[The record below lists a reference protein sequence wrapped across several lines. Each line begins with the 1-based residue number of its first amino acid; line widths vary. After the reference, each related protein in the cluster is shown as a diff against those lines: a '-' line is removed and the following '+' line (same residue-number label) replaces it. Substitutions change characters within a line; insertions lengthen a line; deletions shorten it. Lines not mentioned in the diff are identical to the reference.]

1 MSWVVYAET
10 VRRDLTSAWYY
21 TALAI
26 VAITGFGTA
35 RFNSPAAAWPA
46 LIFMLAIIRGCTPI
60 GPEFSSG
67 TLQLILVKPVNRS
80 AYLLSRVAGVVTSV
94 WIAAIVACVAE
105 LAGRAIFGTPIR
117 FDVFGT
123 ALLNVA
129 ASSVLAVSLLTF
141 IGSCTR
147 AYFNVAIYF
156 ILQVGISVILALTVM
171 GRNYPLLMR
180 ALGVI
185 NQNLFPDEPV
195 GLDGH
200 WLLLVCSNAAVAL
213 VAACLV
219 FRLREVPYGGD

>member
-1 MSWVVYAET
+1 VSRVVYSET
-10 VRRDLTSAWYY
+10 VRRDLTSVWYY
-21 TALAI
+21 TGLAI

-94 WIAAIVACVAE
+94 WLAAIVACLAE

-117 FDVFGT
+117 LGVFGT
-123 ALLNVA
+123 ALVNVA
-129 ASSVLAVSLLTF
+129 ASSMLAVCVLTLF
-141 IGSCTR
+141 GSVTR
-147 AYFNVAIYF
+147 AYFNVAIYLA
-156 ILQVGISVILALTVM
+156 LQVGISVTMALSVM
-171 GRNYPLLMR
+171 GQQYPLLMR
-180 ALGVI
+180 ALGEI
-185 NQNLFPDEPV
+185 NRNLFPDEPV

-200 WLLLVCSNAAVAL
+200 WLLLVCSNAPVAL
-213 VAACLV
+213 VAACLF